1 MPPKSKYRT
10 YQIAKFLLLSY
21 VIIYILYF
29 KSHMPVTLVLILEI
43 LLLIKLLPV
52 RQFVEGKIIG
62 RYPHYS
68 GLNVWIRRII
78 LFAIYV
84 LFYTVL
90 RFIIVNIIMISI
102 LHIPVEEQIYDFINK
117 TGE

>member
-1 MPPKSKYRT
+1 MRPPSKHRT

-21 VIIYILYF
+21 VIIYVLYF

-52 RQFVEGKIIG
+52 RQLIEGKIIG
-62 RYPHYS
+62 RYPQYS
-68 GLNVWIRRII
+68 SLNVWIRRII
-78 LFAIYV
+78 LFAVYV
-84 LFYTVL
+84 LLYTIL
-90 RFIIVNIIMISI
+90 KFIIVNVIMMSI

-117 TGE
+117 TRE

>member
-1 MPPKSKYRT
+1 MLPKSKYQL
-10 YQIAKFLLLSY
+10 YQIAKFLILSF
-21 VIIYILYF
+21 VIIYVLYF

-52 RQFVEGKIIG
+52 RQFVEGKIIS

-68 GLNVWIRRII
+68 SLNVWIRRIT

-84 LFYTVL
+84 LLYTVL
-90 RFIIVNIIMISI
+90 KFIIVNVIMISI
-102 LHIPVEEQIYDFINK
+102 LHIPVEEQIYDFINR
-117 TGE
+117 TRE